1 MNDFPKYS
9 VIIPVYNAQATLR
22 RCVDSLLGQG
32 YDDME
37 IILVNDGSADDSGR
51 ICGEYAQKDSRVVY
65 IDKPNGGVSSAR
77 NTGLEHARGQ
87 YVLFVDSD
95 DYVSDDYFETLER
108 IDGDGK
114 FDFVMFSNCFVDG
127 THVSKRVMVPVEA
140 MDTDAS
146 VKKFCEMF
154 QNKSLNGPCNKRY
167 VRRILEEAGIRFPK
181 KIYIGEDK
189 VFNLEYAM
197 HCGSCCISDTLL
209 YWVDI
214 SNENSLSR
222 RIRPDLY
229 EQFDMLTARIYQMIE
244 EADLLPEH
252 RQQYLKAQNLLQLR
266 AVYSEAKRMHI
277 MGKGLKERR
286 TVIRQMCRQLREQN
300 AQLPTDT
307 MSRLLKI
314 PVWLGLVTSI
324 DLFGRFLAHR

>member
-77 NTGLEHARGQ
+77 NAGLDCARGR

-95 DYVSDDYFETLER
+95 DYVSDDYFETLEC

-127 THVSKRVMVPVEA
+127 KHISNRIIPPFEA
-140 MDTDAS
+140 MDADGS
-146 VKKFCEMF
+146 VNKFCEMF
-154 QNKSLNGPCNKRY
+154 QNKFINVPWNKRC
-167 VRRILEEAGIRFPK
+167 VRRIIEENAIRFPENL
-181 KIYIGEDK
+181 YIGEDK
-189 VFNLEYAM
+189 VFSLEYAM
-197 HCGSCCISDTLL
+197 HCSSCCISDALL

-244 EADLLPEH
+244 EADLLPGH
-252 RQQYLKAQNLLQLR
+252 KQQYLKAQNLLQLR

-314 PVWLGLVTSI
+314 PVWLGLITPI
-324 DLFGRFLAHR
+324 DLFGWFLAR

>member
-1 MNDFPKYS
+1 MKDFPKYS
-9 VIIPVYNAQATLR
+9 VIIPVYNAQATIR
-22 RCVDSLLGQG
+22 RCVDTLLGQG

-51 ICGEYAQKDSRVVY
+51 ICGEYAEKDNRVVY
-65 IDKPNGGVSSAR
+65 VDKPNGGVSSAR
-77 NTGLEHARGQ
+77 NTGLDHARGR

-114 FDFVMFSNCFVDG
+114 FDFVIFSNCFVDG
-127 THVSKRVMVPVEA
+127 KNVSKRIMTPFEA
-140 MDTDAS
+140 MDADGS

-154 QNKSLNGPCNKRY
+154 QNKFINVPWNKRCL
-167 VRRILEEAGIRFPK
+167 RRIIEENAIRFPEDL
-181 KIYIGEDK
+181 YIGEDK
-189 VFNLEYAM
+189 VFSLEYAM
-197 HCGSCCISDTLL
+197 HCGNCCVSDQLL

-222 RIRPDLY
+222 KIRPDLY
-229 EQFDMLTARIYQMIE
+229 EQFDRLTARIYQLIE
-244 EADLLPEH
+244 EADLLPGH
-252 RQQYLKAQNLLQLR
+252 KQQYLMAQNLLQLR

-277 MGKGLKERR
+277 LGKGRKERR
-286 TVIRQMCRQLREQN
+286 AVLRQMCRQLREQN

-307 MSRLLKI
+307 VSRLLKI
-314 PVWLGLVTSI
+314 PVWLDLVTPI
-324 DLFGRFLAHR
+324 DLFGWYLAR